1 MDKKDEVICNIC
13 LEPTKQHILPCKKC
27 EKVEWYVCETCL
39 IKMQMYNNISKKCP
53 LCRSESDMLIE
64 LHKIVNE
71 HKFINTN
78 DMIFDY
84 LESGEETNEETNEE
98 RDVCNINKKK
108 EVFVSILLT
117 IIIYFIL
124 RFTCYIKILTT
135 CYYCKFFPIINC
147 FLLFLFN
154 LINIYKDYF
163 NIQFV
168 RVTGYIILLGMFINV
183 IFIVLIDSQKVLL
196 CS

>member
-1 MDKKDEVICNIC
+1 MSKTASLASFDDVHVGAISAIKAHPE
-13 LEPTKQHILPCKKC
+13 
-27 EKVEWYVCETCL
+27 EKLACSFSRDGT
-39 IKMQMYNNISKKCP
+39 
-53 LCRSESDMLIE
+53 
-64 LHKIVNE
+64 
-71 HKFINTN
+71 FA
-78 DMIFDY
+78 IFD
-84 LESGEETNEETNEE
+84 LERSEE
-98 RDVCNINKKK
+98 RDVYNINKNK
-108 EVFVSILLT
+108 EVFVSILLA

-124 RFTCYIKILTT
+124 SFTCYIKIITT

-154 LINIYKDYF
+154 LIHIYKDYF

>member
-13 LEPTKQHILPCKKC
+13 LEPTKQYILPCKKC

-78 DMIFDY
+78 DIIFD
-84 LESGEETNEETNEE
+84 LESGEESGEEIY
-98 RDVCNINKKK
+98 VYNINKKK
-108 EVFVSILLT
+108 EVLISILLA

-124 RFTCYIKILTT
+124 KLTCYIQIITT

-147 FLLFLFN
+147 FLLFLYN
-154 LINIYKDYF
+154 LIHIYKDYF
-163 NIQFV
+163 NIQFL
-168 RVTGYIILLGMFINV
+168 RVTGYIILLGMFING

>member
-1 MDKKDEVICNIC
+1 
-13 LEPTKQHILPCKKC
+13 
-27 EKVEWYVCETCL
+27 
-39 IKMQMYNNISKKCP
+39 MYNNISKKCP

-84 LESGEETNEETNEE
+84 LESGEETEEE
-98 RDVCNINKKK
+98 RDVYNINKNK
-108 EVFVSILLT
+108 EVLVSILLA

-124 RFTCYIKILTT
+124 RFTCYIEIITT

-154 LINIYKDYF
+154 LIHIYKNYF

-168 RVTGYIILLGMFINV
+168 RVTGYIILLGMFVNV